1 LQYRKFGRLDWK
13 SSALGFGAMRLPTT
27 DNDQAHVDEAEAIK
41 MIRYAIDHGVNYL
54 DTAYMYH
61 MGRSERVV
69 AKALRDGYRA
79 KMRLATKLPVNMITK
94 AAEFDRIFD
103 EQMKRTEVDKIDY
116 YLLHGLN
123 KDSWA
128 KVRDLGVIAWAEQQM
143 AKGRFGRLG
152 FSFHDDLKAF
162 KEIVDSYDNWVLSQV
177 QYNFMDVKVEPGRQ
191 AGRAGV
197 EYAASKGLAVVVMEP
212 LRGGLLA
219 KDPPPAVAEAWKG
232 APKGVS
238 RVEMALK
245 WLWDQPEI
253 SVVLSGMSTMQQVE
267 ENVTFAARSA
277 VGSLKDNER
286 EVYDRVR
293 EAYRALV
300 PIPCTRCGYCQPCP
314 NGVNIPDIFQ
324 LYNESMMYGDVNI
337 GRFRYAS
344 PMGIP
349 ELQRADRCMECGE
362 CLDACPQHIPIT
374 DWLKK
379 VHVYLTAK

>member
-1 LQYRKFGRLDWK
+1 MQYRKFGRLNWK
-13 SSALGFGAMRLPTT
+13 GSALGFGAMRLPTT
-27 DNDQAHVDEAEAIK
+27 DNDQAHVDEAEAIR

-54 DTAYMYH
+54 DTAYLYH
-61 MGRSERVV
+61 MGNSERTV
-69 AKALRDGYRA
+69 AKALKDGYRQ
-79 KMRLATKLPVNMITK
+79 KMRLATKLPARMIEK
-94 AAEFDRIFD
+94 AADFDRIFN
-103 EQMKRTEVDKIDY
+103 EQMEKLQVDKIDY

-123 KDSWA
+123 NQSWP

-152 FSFHDDLKAF
+152 FSFHDDLKMF

-219 KDPPPAVAEAWKG
+219 KDPPPAVAEAWEG
-232 APKGVS
+232 APPGVS
-238 RVEMALK
+238 RVELALK
-245 WLWDQPEI
+245 WLWDQPEV
-253 SVVLSGMSTMQQVE
+253 SVVLSGMSMMNQVE

-277 VGSLKDNER
+277 VRSLKDDER
-286 EVYDRVR
+286 KLFDRVR
-293 EAYRALV
+293 QAYLSLT

-324 LYNESMMYGDVNI
+324 LYNETTMYADANI

-344 PMGIP
+344 PMGMP
-349 ELQRADRCMECGE
+349 AAQRADQCKECGE
-362 CLDACPQHIPIT
+362 CLDACPQHIPIP

-379 VHVYLTAK
+379 AHSELSPK